1 MILVFDVGNTNIV
14 FGIYEDRKLIKSWR
28 LSTDKNKT
36 ADEYGILIR
45 QCFNYDDI
53 DYKSIDSVIIASV
66 VPNVMHSLEGMSEKY
81 LNLKPLVVG
90 PGIKTG
96 LNIKYDNPKE
106 VGADR
111 IVNAIGA
118 YEKYGG
124 PLVIVDFGTA
134 TTFCVI
140 AENGDYLG
148 GAIAPGIN
156 TSTEAL
162 FTHASKLPKVELIK
176 PDSVLSRTTT
186 KSIQSGIIY
195 GQIGMV
201 DYLVTRLEE
210 ELGQKLKEVVAT
222 GGLSELIGSESK
234 KITVVDK
241 QITLEGLRKIY
252 EINQVQRG

>member
-14 FGIYEDRKLIKSWR
+14 FGVYQGKSLVKNWR

-36 ADEYGILIR
+36 SDEYGILIR
-45 QCFNYDDI
+45 QCFTYDEINYKDI
-53 DYKSIDSVIIASV
+53 EAIVIASV
-66 VPNVMHSLEGMSEKY
+66 VPNVMQSLEEMSFKY
-81 LNLKPLVVG
+81 FDLKPLIVG

-96 LNIKYDNPKE
+96 LNIRYDNPKE

-140 AENGDYLG
+140 SEKGDYLG
-148 GAIAPGIN
+148 GAISPGIN

-176 PDSVLSRTTT
+176 PDSVIGKTTI

-201 DYLVTRLEE
+201 DYLVGRIEA
-210 ELGQKLKEVVAT
+210 ELGTKLKQVVAT
-222 GGLSELIGSESK
+222 GGLSELIGSESE
-234 KITVVDK
+234 KISIVDK
-241 QITLEGLRKIY
+241 QITLEGLKKIY
-252 EINQVQRG
+252 EINK

>member
-1 MILVFDVGNTNIV
+1 MILVLDVGNTNIV
-14 FGIYEDRKLIKSWR
+14 FGIYRGKELLKSWR
-28 LSTDKNKT
+28 IATDRNKT
-36 ADEYGILIR
+36 ADEYGILIK
-45 QCFNYDDI
+45 QCFDFENMPHKDI
-53 DYKSIDSVIIASV
+53 KAVVIASV
-66 VPNVMHSLEGMSEKY
+66 VPNVMTALEEMSHGY
-81 LNLKPLVVG
+81 FGLKPLIVG
-90 PGIKTG
+90 PGVRTG

-134 TTFCVI
+134 TTFCAI

-162 FTHASKLPKVELIK
+162 FTHASKLPKVELEK
-176 PDSVLSRTTT
+176 PDRVICKNTI

-195 GQIGMV
+195 GQVGMV
-201 DYLVTRLEE
+201 DYLAKRMIE
-210 ELGQKLKEVVAT
+210 ELGSEVKEVVAT
-222 GGLSELIGSESK
+222 GGLASLIKEESEV
-234 KITVVDK
+234 ITKVDK

-252 EINQVQRG
+252 ELN